1 MFVFVHNYSTGTAC
15 ICFSTN
21 IPAFATVP
29 LGQTHHVSLT
39 LPLAAPVLKPLFSFL
54 VSQFSMAKHNVFGSC
69 IFTQN
74 TFCFTIRPGFY
85 FSFTDLSR
93 NKCNPIAIWVLLPSL
108 MALAKKEAQ
117 AATSPMWGSYSLIPG
132 LSIWPAKDLWHPS
145 FTAISPS
152 LQGTRSMAK
161 NSFPYLGQDSAPF
174 VSKSECTQGPV
185 IL

>member
-1 MFVFVHNYSTGTAC
+1 MFGYVHNYSTGTAC

-54 VSQFSMAKHNVFGSC
+54 VSQFSMAKHKVFGSC

-74 TFCFTIRPGFY
+74 TFCFTIRPSFY

-93 NKCNPIAIWVLLPSL
+93 KKCNPVAIWVLLPSL

-132 LSIWPAKDLWHPS
+132 LSIWPAEIYGIPV
-145 FTAISPS
+145 S
-152 LQGTRSMAK
+152 LQSVLPFREPEAWLK
-161 NSFPYLGQDSAPF
+161 ILFPTWGRIQLHLSVNLSAR
-174 VSKSECTQGPV
+174 KA
-185 IL
+185 L